1 MLVYRCKD
9 RLFSGWLL
17 PVYLVDIVIYVC
29 WQRKFV
35 IFGQLSRI
43 SFVRNFSAGRLPRFV
58 KRTAKPTAGN
68 FQCSERR
75 KQSAGHATRR
85 NPQEAQTPAT
95 GQKPHGSGLAEVTKG
110 RWSGWRLAAIVVA
123 FPLRMAFS
131 PGGGKIKQSILNITT
146 HYAPDLPEWQGVRA

>member
-1 MLVYRCKD
+1 MLVYIIIVLVYRCKD

-75 KQSAGHATRR
+75 KQSAGHAARR
-85 NPQEAQTPAT
+85 SPQEQETRKKSETLPET
-95 GQKPHGSGLAEVTKG
+95 GKG
-110 RWSGWRLAAIVVA
+110 RS
-123 FPLRMAFS
+123 
-131 PGGGKIKQSILNITT
+131 N
-146 HYAPDLPEWQGVRA
+146 